1 MNSPIPMYLCRAIP
15 LVRNEAVKK
24 GMTREFEDYIRSC
37 MATGCSAR
45 HNRDILLQ
53 SANYFLGVEEGPKF
67 NAQVPKI
74 TWFSLQREAMGLTAY
89 VYSFLQVAGCDEI
102 VQWGFDETTL
112 DGQSCF
118 NQWCLIRRDG
128 AVKLVTLECA
138 GLLPSSTAEE
148 TIAHITDTWERGKT
162 VVNMLRDQL
171 GPDLQDVHCPLING
185 GVAIHKIFDLIHDTC
200 NTANRVA
207 ELMSSLRDDCGKQFF
222 GEETWNAAGNKVHYP
237 QPFSSFDSSPSNLH

>member
-1 MNSPIPMYLCRAIP
+1 MYLCRVIP
-15 LVRNEAVKK
+15 IARNDAVKK

-45 HNRDILLQ
+45 HNRDILLL
-53 SANYFLGVEEGPKF
+53 SANYFLGVEEGPTF
-67 NAQVPKI
+67 NAKVPQI
-74 TWFSLQREAMGLTAY
+74 TWFSLQREAMGLAAY
-89 VYSFLQVAGCDEI
+89 VYSFLQIAGCDEI

-118 NQWCLIRRDG
+118 NQWCLIRREG

-138 GLLPSSTAEE
+138 GLLPSSTADE
-148 TIAHITDTWERGKT
+148 TIAHITETWERGKT
-162 VVNMLRDQL
+162 VVNMLREQL
-171 GPDLQDVHCPLING
+171 GPDLQDVHCPLVNG
-185 GVAIHKIFDLIHDTC
+185 GVAIHKIFGLMHDTC

-222 GEETWNAAGNKVHYP
+222 GEETWNAAGNKVHQP
-237 QPFSSFDSSPSNLH
+237 QPFTFIASSPKTLH